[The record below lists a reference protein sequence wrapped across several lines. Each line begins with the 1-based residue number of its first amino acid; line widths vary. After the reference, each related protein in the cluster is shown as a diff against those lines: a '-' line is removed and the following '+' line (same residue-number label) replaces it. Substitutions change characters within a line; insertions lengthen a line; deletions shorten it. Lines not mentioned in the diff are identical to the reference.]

1 MSLSRGGWLEPLSAS
16 ELPVTQELSF
26 SAQANRGD
34 RPLPTAAAALLD
46 TPAGRQ
52 DTEPWTQPMIWQAQD
67 HMAFSLVGGIAHVR
81 EPDGVNGFSA
91 PLLYPTYVQELL
103 AQEEYAGFQP
113 ADPPPADA
121 VGPTGTKALCQ
132 FLSLGSVTAVLDW
145 QAGRGVLAVR
155 AYFRSALGPRRST
168 TTGCFRAPSVGR
180 LSWRRAN
187 TIPGRVGDLIA
198 RDGVSP
204 RISGRSRP
212 PLGARPGDGRT
223 WTCGA
228 AWSARWPVKPEVAGS
243 NPVRSAER
251 SPPRP
256 GFPPGGTRR
265 AQWSCRRWS
274 VWSGSSAGR
283 ARA

>member
-1 MSLSRGGWLEPLSAS
+1 MIA
-16 ELPVTQELSF
+16 
-26 SAQANRGD
+26 
-34 RPLPTAAAALLD
+34 
-46 TPAGRQ
+46 
-52 DTEPWTQPMIWQAQD
+52 DTE
-67 HMAFSLVGGIAHVR
+67 HR
-81 EPDGVNGFSA
+81 R
-91 PLLYPTYVQELL
+91 LL
-103 AQEEYAGFQP
+103 AASPECWLRLPEPGARRR
-113 ADPPPADA
+113 AR
-121 VGPTGTKALCQ
+121 
-132 FLSLGSVTAVLDW
+132 GS
-145 QAGRGVLAVR
+145 RN
-155 AYFRSALGPRRST
+155 SAKDKSVSATP
-168 TTGCFRAPSVGR
+168 RAPSFVRGVKRPVGAGDDGGAPQEPPGPRGPPGTAMAPSVSR
-180 LSWRRAN
+180 LSLRRAN
-187 TIPGRVGDLIA
+187 TIPGRVGGLIA

-251 SPPRP
+251 SPSRP